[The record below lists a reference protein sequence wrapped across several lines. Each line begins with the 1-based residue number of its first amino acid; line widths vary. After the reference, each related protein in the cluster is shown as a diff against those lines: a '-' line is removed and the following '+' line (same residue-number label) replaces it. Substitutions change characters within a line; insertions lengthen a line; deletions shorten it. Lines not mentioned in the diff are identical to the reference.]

1 MHRFEPSFRSLKFFM
16 IVVHECDDPTPSG
29 ITDYGM
35 ECGDVEPNAQIGK
48 CLGSTSVIAWVN
60 SINFTK
66 YSLN

>member
-1 MHRFEPSFRSLKFFM
+1 M

-29 ITDYGM
+29 TTNYGM

-66 YSLN
+66 YRLN